1 MLTFDRAFKESEL
14 SSKGAGR
21 VRFANGI
28 FLIDNENVLVNEQFL
43 EKYERSWLSEVR
55 RTVTGKAGARE
66 INDWTKKKCRGID
79 EAIKDV
85 SEDAGVILLNA
96 LRFEGEWEKRPEF
109 SKWGISFHF
118 DGKKVCVSALKN
130 KEYAF
135 LSGENAVGFKKT
147 YVDGKYSFAAILP
160 DEGISLNDYI
170 SQLTGEKLSSML
182 KEKNEEVEI
191 ILPKFRTEAEL
202 DLKAFAKELGVN
214 DAFDE
219 VLADF
224 SNLAISKDPD
234 KNICIGDFRQKAKIK
249 LDEAGTVAS
258 AETCICWDMPLSC
271 EGGECRE
278 VYLDRPFLYMIVDNE
293 YNLPLFI
300 GTVEND
306 EALEIIPGRDDL

>member
-1 MLTFDRAFKESEL
+1 M
-14 SSKGAGR
+14 
-21 VRFANGI
+21 
-28 FLIDNENVLVNEQFL
+28 
-43 EKYERSWLSEVR
+43 
-55 RTVTGKAGARE
+55 
-66 INDWTKKKCRGID
+66 
-79 EAIKDV
+79 
-85 SEDAGVILLNA
+85 
-96 LRFEGEWEKRPEF
+96 
-109 SKWGISFHF
+109 
-118 DGKKVCVSALKN
+118 
-130 KEYAF
+130 
-135 LSGENAVGFKKT
+135 GFKKT

-182 KEKNEEVEI
+182 KEKSEEVEI